1 LRREKN
7 EKIDKEEKKREKKE
21 DDDVTNKLV
30 IGLVGK
36 VSK

>member
-21 DDDVTNKLV
+21 DDVTNKLV